1 MFAFFRVRRRPT
13 LAPRAEK
20 LRQQLR
26 ALAAQHLAA
35 NGRYG
40 YLGVKMKKNIIFA
53 ALMIVCVAMIIGWY
67 FFDCELFALFNSLPS
82 DTSRLGVVVFVCA
95 FWMPIWCYCNILI
108 DKEDVQQ
115 AIEFL
120 RIKNKLDPV
129 YE

>member
-1 MFAFFRVRRRPT
+1 
-13 LAPRAEK
+13 
-20 LRQQLR
+20 
-26 ALAAQHLAA
+26 
-35 NGRYG
+35 
-40 YLGVKMKKNIIFA
+40 MKKNIIFA

-95 FWMPIWCYCNILI
+95 FWMPICCHCNILI

-129 YE
+129 YERERCQFFETCVTVVSYVVGTIGFLLFLTGFFI